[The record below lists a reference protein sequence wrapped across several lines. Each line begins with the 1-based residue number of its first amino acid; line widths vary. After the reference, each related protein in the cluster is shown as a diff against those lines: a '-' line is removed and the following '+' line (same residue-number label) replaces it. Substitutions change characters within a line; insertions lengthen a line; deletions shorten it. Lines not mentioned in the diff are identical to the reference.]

1 VAGIPGK
8 CSAEGQLRHFRQKK
22 KQRNEPEFYKVNI
35 SENLSTFRPLA
46 QQKNYRLF
54 EPFST
59 LKETDNKKAPV
70 SG

>member
-1 VAGIPGK
+1 
-8 CSAEGQLRHFRQKK
+8 
-22 KQRNEPEFYKVNI
+22 VNI

-46 QQKNYRLF
+46 EQKNYRLF